1 MRKALLSALLG
12 LCTISL
18 IGCSTV
24 TKSTSKATE
33 KVFGTGVTETLI
45 PDRTLQLTP
54 SFGISLEKLVYWG
67 MYVGVAYLILDPLAP
82 NWEVEETRLDPELIH
97 YQLKMK
103 RYYSGG
109 AGEARLVFERRAK
122 AWVYSGKYSSYQIIE
137 YKESLDSSV
146 LGSQR
151 VTEGVI
157 RLIPKA

>member
-1 MRKALLSALLG
+1 MRKTILSTFLG
-12 LCTISL
+12 LCAVALVGCGTI
-18 IGCSTV
+18 
-24 TKSTSKATE
+24 TKTTSNATE
-33 KVFGTGVTETLI
+33 RVFGTGVTETLI

-54 SFGISLEKLVYWG
+54 SFGISLEKMVYWG
-67 MYVGVAYLILDPLAP
+67 MYAGVAYLVLDPLAP
-82 NWEVEETRLDPELIH
+82 NWEVEETRLDPDLIH

-157 RLIPKA
+157 RLIPKV